1 MFLFFALKKK
11 NPTSLPGT
19 VCLALFLGYP
29 LPAAHCS
36 QEPEPNGLRSPFSL
50 NSPGIRPTFSACLI
64 LNPLAFP
71 PFPPPAVLHI
81 TSYSLSSVFKVFGCF
96 DYSNDSARDNVQHAS
111 ILRAPTF
118 EKIYVTFLHAT
129 DSICRVNVL
138 LRSLPSS
145 AHKYASFLMTG
156 KIVNC
161 QISRICAFLRPK
173 INQSI
178 E

>member
-1 MFLFFALKKK
+1 M
-11 NPTSLPGT
+11 
-19 VCLALFLGYP
+19 CLGLFLGYP

-64 LNPLAFP
+64 LNPLAFA

-118 EKIYVTFLHAT
+118 EKNLCH
-129 DSICRVNVL
+129 
-138 LRSLPSS
+138 
-145 AHKYASFLMTG
+145 
-156 KIVNC
+156 
-161 QISRICAFLRPK
+161 ISPFY
-173 INQSI
+173 
-178 E
+178 